1 MPSLLNNVFLI
12 PLEHDWKLYI
22 KYTSKLHRNVVAWAG
37 EGGGSVSYIAVN
49 DLTFENAIYHKI
61 TFIIFDSI

>member
-1 MPSLLNNVFLI
+1 MTESYTLNLLQS
-12 PLEHDWKLYI
+12 
-22 KYTSKLHRNVVAWAG
+22 YTEMWWRAPG
-37 EGGGSVSYIAVN
+37 GRGGGSVSFIAVN

>member
-1 MPSLLNNVFLI
+1 MTESYTLNILQN
-12 PLEHDWKLYI
+12 
-22 KYTSKLHRNVVAWAG
+22 YTEMWWREQG
-37 EGGGSVSYIAVN
+37 GGGGSVSYIAVN

>member
-1 MPSLLNNVFLI
+1 MTESYTLNLLQS
-12 PLEHDWKLYI
+12 
-22 KYTSKLHRNVVAWAG
+22 YTEMWWRAS
-37 EGGGSVSYIAVN
+37 GGGGVSVSYIAVN